1 MPYASKHYPF
11 DYPLLSSPKEEELN
25 SPSLS
30 GEGARGWGFKF
41 PADFIAEGLDQ
52 TRGWFYTLLIL
63 GTALFDNTPFL
74 NCIVNGIVLAEDGK
88 KMSKRLNN
96 YPEPEII
103 FNKYGADAMRFYL
116 MNSPVVEA
124 QDLRFSEAWVE
135 EVVKKIILPLWNTY
149 SFFTT
154 YANIDKWTPEKW
166 NIYFVRHAESK
177 TNARSHIASISGA
190 SDNPKLTEKWK
201 NQAINE
207 WRKLKLEWV
216 KFDKIYSSPLD
227 RCTETAELIAK
238 EVWYNSSDIILE
250 DALKEQD
257 YSDFEW
263 MLHSEI
269 AETFWIDVNDVKS
282 LRKIYK
288 NSKTENFIQFN
299 ERVKKFIDKIEIEE
313 KWKNILIVWHSWSAR
328 PFIKEFL
335 DLDLEYAHIEIETPK
350 NSQVIKFIN
359 CKLNNILDKW
369 ILWELHSLI
378 KEVEQGMDKYMIAE
392 ATRPI
397 IKFMDNLTNWYIRRS
412 RKRFWKSEN
421 DEDKLQAYE
430 TLYEVLIT
438 LCRVIAPFMPF
449 ISEHIYRNL
458 TNKKSIH
465 LDTFPKSIGV
475 FINEEINSQFE
486 KTARLVN
493 LGLAWRQRNNFRVR
507 QPLLSATI
515 WENLEAYYLDILK
528 EELNVKEIILLESSD
543 KIAKKIC
550 KPNARIIGPK
560 FWTDVKF
567 IMNEAKSG
575 NFEELE
581 NGKIVIPTKTGI
593 YEKEKSPFNDSETSS
608 EWQKYFILEK
618 DEYEIAFEAWDS
630 SLDIEAWFG
639 MVIALDKNLT
649 PELIDEGIA
658 RDIVRQ
664 IQETRKEANFE
675 VDDRIQLSLKGES
688 LESILKNFW
697 EYIQNETLSTL
708 AKTIE
713 NPDIEKQ
720 ILIEEKEV
728 TIELKK

>member
-1 MPYASKHYPF
+1 
-11 DYPLLSSPKEEELN
+11 
-25 SPSLS
+25 
-30 GEGARGWGFKF
+30 
-41 PADFIAEGLDQ
+41 
-52 TRGWFYTLLIL
+52 
-63 GTALFDNTPFL
+63 
-74 NCIVNGIVLAEDGK
+74 
-88 KMSKRLNN
+88 
-96 YPEPEII
+96 
-103 FNKYGADAMRFYL
+103 

-124 QDLRFSEAWVE
+124 QDLRFSETWVE

-154 YANIDKWTPEKW
+154 YANIDKWSPEKL
-166 NIYFVRHAESK
+166 NIYYCRHGQ
-177 TNARSHIASISGA
+177 T
-190 SDNPKLTEKWK
+190 DNNKNDIMNGGDDNTPLNEKWIQQAYETGKLFNLK
-201 NQAINE
+201 NE
-207 WRKLKLEWV
+207 
-216 KFDKIYSSPLD
+216 KI
-227 RCTETAELIAK
+227 
-238 EVWYNSSDIILE
+238 DIIISSHLSRAYDTAKIIAWEIGYNWEIIIDDRLRDQDSWVLKWKGKEEMKKEFHLKNDTEFRRFFRDKKNNQVESVEEFEKRVLE
-250 DALKEQD
+250 SYE
-257 YSDFEW
+257 
-263 MLHSEI
+263 EI
-269 AETFWIDVNDVKS
+269 QEK
-282 LRKIYK
+282 YK
-288 NSKTENFIQFN
+288 G
-299 ERVKKFIDKIEIEE
+299 
-313 KWKNILIVWHSWSAR
+313 KNILITAHTGTIR
-328 PFIKEFL
+328 PIIKKL
-335 DLDLEYAHIEIETPK
+335 DNLSSDEAYYENESIPNATI
-350 NSQVIKFIN
+350 IKLPTSGR
-359 CKLNNILDKW
+359 KNILDKW

-465 LDTFPKSIGV
+465 LDTFPRSVSV
-475 FINEEINSQFE
+475 FINEDINSQFE

-493 LGLAWRQRNNFRVR
+493 LGLAWRQRNNLRVR
-507 QPLLSATI
+507 QPLLSSTI

-528 EELNVKEIILLESSD
+528 EELNVKEIIVLENSD

-560 FWTDVKF
+560 FWADVKF

-581 NGKIVIPTKTGI
+581 DGKVKVG
-593 YEKEKSPFNDSETSS
+593 S
-608 EWQKYFILEK
+608 FILEK

-675 VDDRIQLSLKGES
+675 VDDRIQLCLKGEN
-688 LESILKNFW
+688 LENIMKNFW

-728 TIELKK
+728 MIQLKK